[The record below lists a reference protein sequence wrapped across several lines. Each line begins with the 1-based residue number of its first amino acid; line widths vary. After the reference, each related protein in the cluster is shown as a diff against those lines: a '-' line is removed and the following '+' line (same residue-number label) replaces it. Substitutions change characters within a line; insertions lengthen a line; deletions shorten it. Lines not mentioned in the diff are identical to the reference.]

1 MASRT
6 PSAPSPAPAHSDRP
20 ERTGPTGPAGPAGSA
35 GRPERPQRRRLSVDE
50 RREQLIAVALELF
63 SRRPPEEVSIDDI
76 AAAAGASRPLVY
88 HYFAG
93 KQALYEESLRRA
105 GRELAGRFEEPAEG
119 ALSERLYRVMGRY
132 LDFVQSHGPGFAAL
146 LRGGSVAASTHTS
159 AVIDE
164 VRQAAHEQI
173 LSHLALPAPSPA
185 LRLAV
190 RAWIANA
197 EITSLEWLADRS
209 VPLEEL
215 QLHLVQEFVAALTLT
230 AAREPALAAEL
241 AGFFADE
248 RPDGPTGRLVR
259 DLAGL
264 LTVPGL
270 AEAVT
275 ALAVEPADEPA
286 TEPATERAD
295 EPVDEATT
303 GPATR
308 PAAD

>member
-6 PSAPSPAPAHSDRP
+6 PSPTADRAA
-20 ERTGPTGPAGPAGSA
+20 RTSAAARAAG
-35 GRPERPQRRRLSVDE
+35 ERPRRRLSVDE

-88 HYFAG
+88 HYFPG

-105 GRELAGRFEEPAEG
+105 GQELSARFEEPMDG
-119 ALSERLYRVMGRY
+119 PLSERLHRVMGRY

-146 LRGGSVAASTHTS
+146 LRGGSVAASAGTS
-159 AVIDE
+159 AVIDD
-164 VRQAAHEQI
+164 VRRAAQEQI
-173 LSHLALPAPSPA
+173 LAHLALPEPSA
-185 LRLAV
+185 GLRLTV

-197 EITSLEWLADRS
+197 EITSLEWLVERS

-215 QLHLVQEFVAALTLT
+215 QLHLVQEFVASLTLT

-241 AGFFADE
+241 ASFFADE

-264 LTVPGL
+264 FAVPGIV
-270 AEAVT
+270 EAVT
-275 ALAVEPADEPA
+275 ALTAGTPEDGSAQA
-286 TEPATERAD
+286 TGTTTE
-295 EPVDEATT
+295 
-303 GPATR
+303 
-308 PAAD
+308 

>member
-6 PSAPSPAPAHSDRP
+6 PSPTADRAT
-20 ERTGPTGPAGPAGSA
+20 RTSASTRAAG
-35 GRPERPQRRRLSVDE
+35 ERPRRRLSVDE

-88 HYFAG
+88 HYFPG

-105 GRELAGRFEEPAEG
+105 GQELSARFEEPMDG
-119 ALSERLYRVMGRY
+119 PLSERLYRVMGRY

-146 LRGGSVAASTHTS
+146 LRGGSVAASAGTS
-159 AVIDE
+159 AVIDD
-164 VRQAAHEQI
+164 VRRAAQEQI
-173 LSHLALPAPSPA
+173 LAHLALPEPSA
-185 LRLAV
+185 GLRLTV

-197 EITSLEWLADRS
+197 EITSLEWLTERS

-215 QLHLVQEFVAALTLT
+215 QLHLVQEFVASLTLT

-241 AGFFADE
+241 AAFFAGE

-264 LTVPGL
+264 FAVPGIV
-270 AEAVT
+270 EAVT
-275 ALAVEPADEPA
+275 ALAAGAPEDGSAQA
-286 TEPATERAD
+286 T
-295 EPVDEATT
+295 
-303 GPATR
+303 G
-308 PAAD
+308 AASE

>member
-6 PSAPSPAPAHSDRP
+6 PSPTADHAA
-20 ERTGPTGPAGPAGSA
+20 RTSAAAGAGGSARPAG
-35 GRPERPQRRRLSVDE
+35 ERPRRRLSVDE

-63 SRRPPEEVSIDDI
+63 ARRPPEEVSIDDI

-88 HYFAG
+88 HYFPG

-105 GRELAGRFEEPAEG
+105 GKELSARFEEPMEG
-119 ALSERLYRVMGRY
+119 PLSERLHRVMGRY

-146 LRGGSVAASTHTS
+146 LRGGSVAASAGTS

-164 VRQAAHEQI
+164 VRRAAQEQI
-173 LSHLALPAPSPA
+173 LAHLAIPAPSVG
-185 LRLAV
+185 LRLTV

-197 EITSLEWLADRS
+197 EITSLEWLAERS

-241 AGFFADE
+241 ASFFADE

-264 LTVPGL
+264 FAVPGIV
-270 AEAVT
+270 ETVT
-275 ALAVEPADEPA
+275 ALAA
-286 TEPATERAD
+286 
-295 EPVDEATT
+295 
-303 GPATR
+303 GR
-308 PAAD
+308 PHDGSAQAGGAAAE

>member
-6 PSAPSPAPAHSDRP
+6 PSAPSSAPARGDRP
-20 ERTGPTGPAGPAGSA
+20 ERTGRSAPTGTPEPAVEAGEAGGAVGTGRTAGPGKANQAAGTGKSA
-35 GRPERPQRRRLSVDE
+35 RPRRRLSVDE

-63 SRRPPEEVSIDDI
+63 SHRPPEEVSIDDI

-88 HYFAG
+88 HYFPG
-93 KQALYEESLRRA
+93 KQAIYEESLRRA
-105 GRELAGRFEEPAEG
+105 GRELSARFEEPADG
-119 ALSERLYRVMGRY
+119 PLSERLYRVMGRY

-146 LRGGSVAASTHTS
+146 LRGGSVTASTNTS

-164 VRQAAHEQI
+164 VRKAAHEQI
-173 LSHLALPAPSPA
+173 LGHLALPSPSPG
-185 LRLAV
+185 LRLTV

-241 AGFFADE
+241 AGFFAGE
-248 RPDGPTGRLVR
+248 RPDGPTGKLVR

-264 LTVPGL
+264 LAVPGL
-270 AEAVT
+270 ADT
-275 ALAVEPADEPA
+275 LAVLA
-286 TEPATERAD
+286 
-295 EPVDEATT
+295 
-303 GPATR
+303 
-308 PAAD
+308 

>member
-6 PSAPSPAPAHSDRP
+6 PSPTADHAA
-20 ERTGPTGPAGPAGSA
+20 RTSAAAGAGGSARPAG
-35 GRPERPQRRRLSVDE
+35 ERPRRRLSVDE

-63 SRRPPEEVSIDDI
+63 ARRPPEEVSIDDI

-88 HYFAG
+88 HYFPG

-105 GRELAGRFEEPAEG
+105 GKELSARFEEPMEG
-119 ALSERLYRVMGRY
+119 PLSERLHRVMGRY

-146 LRGGSVAASTHTS
+146 LRGGSVAASAGTS

-164 VRQAAHEQI
+164 VRRAAQEQI
-173 LSHLALPAPSPA
+173 LAHLAIPAPSVG
-185 LRLAV
+185 LRLTV

-197 EITSLEWLADRS
+197 EITSLEWLAERS

-241 AGFFADE
+241 ASFFADE

-264 LTVPGL
+264 FAVPGIV
-270 AEAVT
+270 EAVT
-275 ALAVEPADEPA
+275 ALAAGAPDDGSAQ
-286 TEPATERAD
+286 
-295 EPVDEATT
+295 
-303 GPATR
+303 
-308 PAAD
+308 AAGAAAE

>member
-1 MASRT
+1 MT
-6 PSAPSPAPAHSDRP
+6 DRP
-20 ERTGPTGPAGPAGSA
+20 TRNAAAPDRGAAG
-35 GRPERPQRRRLSVDE
+35 ERPRRRLSVDE

-88 HYFAG
+88 HYFPG

-105 GRELAGRFEEPAEG
+105 GRELSARFEEPMEG
-119 ALSERLYRVMGRY
+119 PLSERLYRVMGRY

-146 LRGGSVAASTHTS
+146 LRGGSVAASAGTS

-164 VRQAAHEQI
+164 VRRAAHDQI
-173 LSHLALPAPSPA
+173 LTHLAIPAPSPG
-185 LRLAV
+185 LRLTV

-230 AAREPALAAEL
+230 AAREPALAVEL
-241 AGFFADE
+241 SSFLADE
-248 RPDGPTGRLVR
+248 SPDGPTGRLIQ

-264 LTVPGL
+264 FAVPGIP
-270 AEAVT
+270 EAVT
-275 ALAVEPADEPA
+275 ALATGGLAEGAAEEPAAGAPDGP
-286 TEPATERAD
+286 TGV
-295 EPVDEATT
+295 PVE
-303 GPATR
+303 GPAEGPGT
-308 PAAD
+308 ASDE

>member
-1 MASRT
+1 MASRR
-6 PSAPSPAPAHSDRP
+6 PSAPPTAASSSTPAPAAGDRP
-20 ERTGPTGPAGPAGSA
+20 
-35 GRPERPQRRRLSVDE
+35 RRRLSVDE

-88 HYFAG
+88 HYFPG

-105 GRELAGRFEEPAEG
+105 GRELAGRFEEPLDG
-119 ALSERLYRVMGRY
+119 PLSERLYRVMGRY

-146 LRGGSVAASTHTS
+146 LRGGSVAASAGTS

-164 VRQAAHEQI
+164 VRQAAHDQI
-173 LSHLALPAPSPA
+173 LTHLAVPKASPA
-185 LRLAV
+185 LRLTV

-197 EITSLEWLADRS
+197 EITSLEWLAERS

-215 QLHLVQEFVAALTLT
+215 QLHLVQEFVAALALT
-230 AAREPALAAEL
+230 AAREPALAVELSGFL
-241 AGFFADE
+241 AGE
-248 RPDGPTGRLVR
+248 HPDGPTGRLVR

-264 LTVPGL
+264 FAVPGI

-275 ALAVEPADEPA
+275 ALAAEPSPQA
-286 TEPATERAD
+286 
-295 EPVDEATT
+295 
-303 GPATR
+303 
-308 PAAD
+308 

>member
-6 PSAPSPAPAHSDRP
+6 PSPTADRV
-20 ERTGPTGPAGPAGSA
+20 ERTSAADRGATG
-35 GRPERPQRRRLSVDE
+35 ERPRRRLSVDE

-88 HYFAG
+88 HYFPG
-93 KQALYEESLRRA
+93 KQAIYEESLRRA
-105 GRELAGRFEEPAEG
+105 GQELSARFEEPMEG
-119 ALSERLYRVMGRY
+119 PLSERLYRVMGRY
-132 LDFVQSHGPGFAAL
+132 LDFVHSHGPGFAAL
-146 LRGGSVAASTHTS
+146 LRGGSVAASAGTS

-164 VRQAAHEQI
+164 VRRAAHDQI
-173 LSHLALPAPSPA
+173 LAHLALPAPSPG

-197 EITSLEWLADRS
+197 EITSLEWLSERS
-209 VPLEEL
+209 VPLEDL

-230 AAREPALAAEL
+230 AAREPELAAEL

-264 LTVPGL
+264 FAVPGL
-270 AEAVT
+270 PEAVT
-275 ALAVEPADEPA
+275 ALATATGAEADRRA
-286 TEPATERAD
+286 TEGGAGTAVE
-295 EPVDEATT
+295 
-303 GPATR
+303 
-308 PAAD
+308 